1 MIILIATEM
10 GESPLYLAAQ
20 TLGLGQSMDIEGL
33 GFRVLRGSA
42 VPVPTLL
49 GCSSV
54 GTCLCNFV
62 MSSFFGG
69 RDCV

>member
-1 MIILIATEM
+1 MMTLIATEM

-20 TLGLGQSMDIEGL
+20 TLGQSMDIEGL
-33 GFRVLRGSA
+33 GFRVFRGSA
-42 VPVPTLL
+42 VPTLL

-69 RDCV
+69 RNCV